1 MRAVMEFNLKPISHG
16 AIPEALQ
23 KAERYRLLNEPAQ
36 AESIC
41 QDVLAVDPGNQQALI
56 ALLLA
61 ITDQFGHGGSVSRA
75 REVLRPIEGAYEKA
89 YYAGVIAERTARAQL
104 SQGSPNCAF
113 TAYDSF
119 RHAMARYQEAES
131 HRPAGNDD
139 AILRWNCCARTLMQ
153 NQNLRPRPDETYEAV
168 LGE

>member
-1 MRAVMEFNLKPISHG
+1 MDFHLKPISHQ

-41 QDVLAVDPGNQQALI
+41 QDVLAVEAGNQQALI
-56 ALLLA
+56 TLLLA

-75 REVLRPIEGAYEKA
+75 REVLRRIQGVYEKA
-89 YYAGVIAERTARAQL
+89 YYAGVISERTGRAQL
-104 SQGSPNCAF
+104 SQGSPNSAF
-113 TAYDSF
+113 VAYDSF
-119 RHAMARYQEAES
+119 RLAMQSYEEAES
-131 HRPAGNDD
+131 NRPPGNDD

-168 LGE
+168 QGE

>member
-1 MRAVMEFNLKPISHG
+1 MEYHLKPISLE

-41 QDVLAVDPGNQQALI
+41 QDIIAVDPDNQQALI
-56 ALLLA
+56 VLLLA
-61 ITDQFGHGGSVSRA
+61 ITDQFGHGVSAARA
-75 REVLRPIEGAYEKA
+75 REVLRRVKGDYEKA
-89 YYAGVIAERTARAQL
+89 YYGGVVAERTARSQL
-104 SQGSPNCAF
+104 NQGSPNCVF

-119 RHAMARYQEAES
+119 LSAMKCYAHAEAK
-131 HRPAGNDD
+131 RPAGNDD
-139 AILRWNCCARTLMQ
+139 AILRWNSCARTLMQ
-153 NQNLRPRPDETYEAV
+153 NQNLRPRPDEQYEAV

>member
-1 MRAVMEFNLKPISHG
+1 MQFDLKPISHE

-41 QDVLAVDPGNQQALI
+41 QDVVAVDPANQQALI
-56 ALLLA
+56 TLLLA
-61 ITDQFGHGGSVSRA
+61 ITDQFGHGGSVPRA
-75 REVLRPIEGAYEKA
+75 REVLRRLESPYDKA
-89 YYAGVIAERTARAQL
+89 YYGGVIWERIARAQL
-104 SQGSPNCAF
+104 GQGSPNSAF
-113 TAYDSF
+113 TAYDGFTS
-119 RHAMARYQEAES
+119 AMQCYAEAEAK
-131 HRPAGNDD
+131 RPPGNDD

>member
-1 MRAVMEFNLKPISHG
+1 MEFHLKPISHQ

-41 QDVLAVDPGNQQALI
+41 QDVIAVEPHNQQALI
-56 ALLLA
+56 CLLLA
-61 ITDQFGHGGSVSRA
+61 ITDQFGHGGSAPRA
-75 REVLRPIEGAYEKA
+75 RDVLRRIQGVYEKA
-89 YYAGVIAERTARAQL
+89 YYGGVIAERTARAQL
-104 SQGSPNCAF
+104 RQGSPNSAF

-119 RHAMARYQEAES
+119 CKAMECYQEAES
-131 HRPAGNDD
+131 NRPAGNDD

-153 NQNLRPRPDETYEAV
+153 NQNLRPRPDEQYEAV
-168 LGE
+168 QSE